1 MNLIP
6 GLSLRATA
14 EEEEMG
20 LDDAQ
25 LGEFAYD
32 YVELRRD
39 AAAIIVGEEKG
50 VDFGARDREGRVYSS
65 GDSGRVSGEVE
76 LMPVSVRAGEKIR
89 GAPDHDV
96 EYGVGV

>member
-6 GLSLRATA
+6 GLSLRASA
-14 EEEEMG
+14 EEEDMG

-39 AAAIIVGEEKG
+39 ASAVIIGEEK
-50 VDFGARDREGRVYSS
+50 ADRYGGVYSS
-65 GDSGRVSGEVE
+65 GASGKLSGEVE
-76 LMPVSVRAGEKIR
+76 LMPVGVDKMHDYPER
-89 GAPDHDV
+89 DV
-96 EYGVGV
+96 EYGVGL